1 MNIFIVISA
10 FNEEGRIG
18 DVIRELVKFKLPIIA
33 VDDGSSD
40 NTLSECQM
48 SNVPGLAKRSGAGKC
63 QILRHKVNLGKGAAM
78 KTGAEV
84 AFELGAD
91 AVIFMDSDGQHK
103 ASDLPKFVKA
113 LKKNK
118 FDVVFGSRNLSLGV
132 PFVRLLGNK
141 FAARL
146 ISLLFGIYV
155 PDLICGYRALTKK
168 AYKKINWE
176 SAGYAVETEMVIK
189 TGKYGL
195 KHCEVPVET
204 VYLDGVKGVTVIDA
218 LNILFDVFRWRV
230 TR

>member
-1 MNIFIVISA
+1 MNIFIVIPA
-10 FNEEGRIG
+10 YNEEKHIKRVLGEVVKSGLR
-18 DVIRELVKFKLPIIA
+18 VIV
-33 VDDGSSD
+33 VDDGSVD
-40 NTLSECQM
+40 ET
-48 SNVPGLAKRSGAGKC
+48 AD
-63 QILRHKVNLGKGAAM
+63 ILTPFTIHHSPFTRLNHRVNLGKGAAM
-78 KTGAEV
+78 KTGAEA
-84 AFELGAD
+84 AFEMGAD
-91 AVIFMDSDGQHK
+91 AIIFMDSDGQHK

-113 LKKNK
+113 LKNGK
-118 FDVVFGSRNLSLGV
+118 FDVVFGSRNLSVGV

-168 AYKKINWE
+168 AYKRIIWE
-176 SAGYAVETEMVIK
+176 STGYAVETEMVIK

-195 KHCEVPVET
+195 KYCEVPIET
-204 VYLDGVKGVTVIDA
+204 VYLDSVKGVTVIDA

>member
-1 MNIFIVISA
+1 
-10 FNEEGRIG
+10 
-18 DVIRELVKFKLPIIA
+18 
-33 VDDGSSD
+33 
-40 NTLSECQM
+40 
-48 SNVPGLAKRSGAGKC
+48 
-63 QILRHKVNLGKGAAM
+63 M
-78 KTGAEV
+78 KTGAE
-84 AFELGAD
+84 ASFQLGAD
-91 AVIFMDSDGQHK
+91 AVVFMDSDGQHK
-103 ASDLPKFVKA
+103 ASDLPKFIKA

-118 FDVVFGSRNLSLGV
+118 LDVVFGSRNLSLGV

-168 AYKKINWE
+168 AYKKIKWE
-176 SAGYAVETEMVIK
+176 STGYAVETEMVIK

>member
-1 MNIFIVISA
+1 MNIFIVIPA
-10 FNEEGRIG
+10 FNEEKRIG
-18 DVIRELVKFKLPIIA
+18 DVIRELKKHKLSIIV

-48 SNVPGLAKRSGAGKC
+48 LNVKC

-78 KTGAEV
+78 KTGAEA

-91 AVIFMDSDGQHK
+91 AVVFMDSDGQHK
-103 ASDLPKFVKA
+103 AADLPKFIKA
-113 LKKNK
+113 LEKDR
-118 FDVVFGSRNLSLGV
+118 FEVVFGSRNLSLGV

-155 PDLICGYRALTKK
+155 SDLICGYRALTKK
-168 AYKKINWE
+168 AYKRINWE

-195 KHCEVPVET
+195 KYCEVPIET
-204 VYLDGVKGVTVIDA
+204 VYLDSVKGVTVIDA

>member
-10 FNEEGRIG
+10 FNEEERIG
-18 DVIRELVKFKLPIIA
+18 DVIRELVKFKLPIIV

-48 SNVPGLAKRSGAGKC
+48 SNVKC

-78 KTGAEV
+78 KTGAEA

-204 VYLDGVKGVTVIDA
+204 VYLDSVKGVTVIDA